1 VEHAPCIRRST
12 ALAAMGDD
20 GGAGRDHTSDLH
32 VVGRVVLNLWRMM
45 RDELKLQSYRFENVI
60 AAVLRERIPHIPQG
74 QLHVWFCSVHSRP
87 R

>member
-1 VEHAPCIRRST
+1 
-12 ALAAMGDD
+12 MGDH
-20 GGAGRDHTSDLH
+20 GVAGRDHMSDLH

-60 AAVLRERIPHIPQG
+60 AAVLRERIPHIPQW
-74 QLHVWFCSVHSRP
+74 QLQAWFCGLRSRP

>member
-1 VEHAPCIRRST
+1 
-12 ALAAMGDD
+12 M
-20 GGAGRDHTSDLH
+20 
-32 VVGRVVLNLWRMM
+32 VGRVVLNLWRMM

-74 QLHVWFCSVHSRP
+74 QLQEWFCSLHSRS